1 MTELEEVVITGKS
14 LKQEEIEERT
24 RLYSNPSNRLILDS
38 LAFVS
43 AANSIFDLLLQVPGV
58 AISGFFPNQS
68 ASIRGFPGAP
78 IYLIDGM
85 PVDVEF
91 IQSLPVQDVEFIDVL
106 KGPEAA
112 VFGSRGGGGAIL
124 VYTRRGQPNYQ
135 EERPTGLLSFTHPGY
150 HKAKEFYSPQYDVE
164 RSILSQILEAL
175 YIGIQI

>member
-124 VYTRRGQPNYQ
+124 VSFSFLSVISDFDYLEFFNMTRCKFR
-135 EERPTGLLSFTHPGY
+135 S
-150 HKAKEFYSPQYDVE
+150 SPLQT
-164 RSILSQILEAL
+164 SLSQNDPLE
-175 YIGIQI
+175 IET